1 MEYRKCLEYSNN
13 TKKGTANVTARGKG
27 QYGGSKTV
35 KFKITSRIFK
45 WF

>member
-13 TKKGTANVTARGKG
+13 TKKGTANVTVRGKG